1 MVNISQTQEEF
12 VDRVVYIGRVTKV
25 VKGGK
30 NFSFNALCVVGDEKG
45 RVGYGLGKALEVP
58 AAIRKGI
65 KKAKK
70 NLIEVPIVNHTIP
83 YEVWGHF
90 GAARVMLKPAK
101 PGTGVIA
108 GATVRAVVESA
119 GIKDIVTKCYGSTN
133 PHNVV
138 KATIDALKQLK
149 YPEEIMEMRF
159 GSAKEK
165 EKKEGGE

>member
-45 RVGYGLGKALEVP
+45 KVGYGLGKALEVP
-58 AAIRKGI
+58 AAIKKGI

-70 NLIEVPIVNHTIP
+70 NLIDVPIVNHTIP
-83 YEVWGHF
+83 FEVWGHF
-90 GAARVMLKPAK
+90 GASRVMLKPAK

-138 KATIDALKQLK
+138 KATFDALKQLK
-149 YPEEIMEMRF
+149 YPEEILEMRF
-159 GSAKEK
+159 GAAKEK
-165 EKKEGGE
+165 GKEEVE

>member
-1 MVNISQTQEEF
+1 LFNIGQTQDEF

-45 RVGYGLGKALEVP
+45 KVGYGLGKALEVP
-58 AAIRKGI
+58 AAIKKGI

-90 GAARVMLKPAK
+90 GASTVMLKPAK

-149 YPEEIMEMRF
+149 YPEEIMEIRF
-159 GSAKEK
+159 GAAKEK
-165 EKKEGGE
+165 ENEEGGE

>member
-1 MVNISQTQEEF
+1 MVNISQTQDEF

-45 RVGYGLGKALEVP
+45 RVGFGLGKALEVP

-70 NLIEVPIVNHTIP
+70 NLFEVPIVNHTIP
-83 YEVWGHF
+83 YEVWGQF
-90 GAARVMLKPAK
+90 GASRVMLKPAK

-138 KATIDALKQLK
+138 KATVEALKQLK

-159 GSAKEK
+159 GPAREKEK
-165 EKKEGGE
+165 EEGS

>member
-45 RVGYGLGKALEVP
+45 KVGYGLGKALEVP

-90 GAARVMLKPAK
+90 GASKVMLKPAK

-159 GSAKEK
+159 GGTKEK
-165 EKKEGGE
+165 EKQEGGE